1 MINITR
7 LWTGAEQ
14 PADHLRYGQ
23 GHGHGR
29 FAGGAAESCA
39 PASSRMRKPIVVWNI
54 TRTCNLKCVHCYAD
68 ASARKFKGELDWEQ
82 CCAVI
87 DDLADYKVNALL
99 FSGGEPL
106 VHPRFMEL
114 LERATGKGLKVTIST
129 NGTRI
134 TPEAAARFKELG
146 VAYVGISLDGIGAV
160 HDKFR
165 GVEGSFEQAVRGF
178 RLCSEV
184 GQKTG
189 LRLTLTRN
197 NVQCMG
203 QILDFIDAN
212 DIQRVCFYH
221 LVPTGRGVEVQTL
234 TQEEARNA
242 MDTLIARVEEWKAE
256 GKNRE
261 VLTVTQPADG
271 IYLLLRQLREDVL
284 KALGRILGHAA
295 AGIIALP
302 HGKLC
307 RAVEGQRRV
316 VCVDPRRVFLRPHPF
331 PRKIMRRQKTNGK
344 IIGLVRNLRHRV
356 QRILVAVG
364 QRGDGRL
371 LAWVLS
377 IKASRGKLTTQP
389 PAQHAQLSALDER
402 RHRHG
407 QRGILRNFRQEI
419 CLGVQIRHQFAAVPH
434 QKEVNVVVVIV
445 DGVEQPQQAALHS
458 PKLHRLGEDEN
469 GVFHLCF
476 FLSIDRLC
484 KST

>member
-29 FAGGAAESCA
+29 SAGGAVESCA
-39 PASSRMRKPIVVWNI
+39 PASSRVRKPIVVWNI

-68 ASARKFKGELDWEQ
+68 ASARKFDGELDWDQ
-82 CCAVI
+82 CCTVI

-106 VHPRFMEL
+106 VHPRFMDL
-114 LERATGKGLKVTIST
+114 LERATGKGMKVTIST

-134 TPEAAARFKELG
+134 TPESAARFKELG

-160 HDKFR
+160 HDQFR
-165 GVEGSFEQAVRGF
+165 GVEGSFDQAVRGF
-178 RLCSEV
+178 KLCSDV

-197 NVQCMG
+197 NVQCME

-234 TQEEARNA
+234 TREEARHA
-242 MDTLIARVEEWKAE
+242 MDTLIARVEEWKAK

-271 IYLLLRQLREDVL
+271 IYLLRRQLRVGSPLAEETL
-284 KALGRILGHAA
+284 KRLQWNGGGFRTRAAFANGHWY
-295 AGIIALP
+295 GSDPGCYLTEEEISTPLP
-302 HGKLC
+302 
-307 RAVEGQRRV
+307 E
-316 VCVDPRRVFLRPHPF
+316 
-331 PRKIMRRQKTNGK
+331 
-344 IIGLVRNLRHRV
+344 
-356 QRILVAVG
+356 
-364 QRGDGRL
+364 
-371 LAWVLS
+371 
-377 IKASRGKLTTQP
+377 IK
-389 PAQHAQLSALDER
+389 
-402 RHRHG
+402 
-407 QRGILRNFRQEI
+407 
-419 CLGVQIRHQFAAVPH
+419 
-434 QKEVNVVVVIV
+434 
-445 DGVEQPQQAALHS
+445 
-458 PKLHRLGEDEN
+458 
-469 GVFHLCF
+469 
-476 FLSIDRLC
+476 
-484 KST
+484 